1 MTKRETYCR
10 FFAAENDAIARC
22 QLKNR
27 ACRRANNYRDTY
39 AVIDGP
45 EDNFAVVDLMTA
57 IDFGSGYSIFD

>member
-10 FFAAENDAIARC
+10 FFAIENDAVSLC

-27 ACRRANNYRDTY
+27 AARRANNCRNIY

-57 IDFGSGYSIFD
+57 IDFGAGYSVFD